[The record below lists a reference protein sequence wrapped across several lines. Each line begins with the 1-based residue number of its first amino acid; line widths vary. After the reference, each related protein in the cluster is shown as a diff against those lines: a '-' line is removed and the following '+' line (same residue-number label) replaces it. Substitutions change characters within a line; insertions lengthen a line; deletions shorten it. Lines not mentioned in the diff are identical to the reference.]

1 MVLDY
6 LLPLLPMG
14 LHPGNTN
21 DAVHEQPSRRF
32 NKYERHSTAST
43 VRNATP
49 QASVSITTRTPQHHQ
64 LPSKQRHGRHS
75 TTSTRQHHSTDATA
89 AAAAP
94 ASSTARKA
102 AAAVTLFV
110 LAAQ

>member
-49 QASVSITTRTPQHHQ
+49 QASVSITTRTPQHHN
-64 LPSKQRHGRHS
+64 
-75 TTSTRQHHSTDATA
+75 TTNFRQNNGTDATVPQ
-89 AAAAP
+89 AP
-94 ASSTARKA
+94 VNTTAR
-102 AAAVTLFV
+102 TPQQQQQHP
-110 LAAQ
+110 LAARPAKQQQQ